1 MYGGFMK
8 KLFSITLAILI
19 AFSFYSYVG
28 KADSP
33 RKVLI
38 EEATNTSCG
47 PCAAQNPSFQ
57 QFIRNNFDKVIPLI
71 YHAWW
76 PGGNDPMYLEN
87 TVMNETRIRYY
98 GIDQQGVPKVR
109 VNGKVAPKTGTWDDG
124 AAGDITALT
133 NELSTYANTTS
144 PITMTVA
151 EQRNGNQSSVSVTIQ
166 TAQSLV
172 GKKLRVAVVEYYIS
186 YPQPPG
192 SNGEREFWWVA
203 RNMLPDANGTTLNQS
218 AGSNQT
224 YNFSYTIKSN
234 WNAGQIYV
242 VAFIQ
247 DDQTKEVLQAAQ
259 NLKVAKVQAQTD
271 NRFLKIA
278 RGGQTTATIQVTN
291 PNSELIRVGVGINSD
306 YTYTPN
312 NWQYSLSTS
321 ELVLAPSETKQVTI
335 TIKSANRADFGY
347 VAVNLKPKVNTPYD
361 EVLTQVFILV
371 EDTKYAALTLGG
383 SFSPST
389 VFAYQAM
396 INNPKYRNDVALI
409 PFTYD
414 ILTNYPLQ
422 NFDLVVLGFNYLS
435 RGILAGAVDPN
446 SGAILLNSLNA
457 MISAGK
463 KILITSEL
471 DISLTNLQGTAG
483 AKDFFANKLFINRT
497 SDPQIRVTVNQQ
509 GQITA
514 VNPYPAKG
522 VTGDSIGNGLNFTF
536 NQYNQNSHPYLI
548 VFTDFIKINNQN
560 NVKAFLYYDND
571 PTKIGGVRIN
581 NGSSKIVYLT
591 SGFEAIA
598 DATMRN
604 NFIGKIVDWLLAGTP
619 TQKGPEI
626 QVSNTALDFQEVPI
640 NTSKTLSTEISNTGD
655 QDLVISELA
664 VDRDFDPEGVFTIT
678 NPPSLPLTLKPNQ
691 KYTLNVKFFPTEEKV
706 YFSSIK
712 IKSNANNTPD
722 EIITLDGVGVAP
734 NVPIISTSKTDVDF
748 RDVLPQSS
756 KVLDVDIKN
765 DGLADLQISAIQIL
779 GTDASAFTLV
789 NPPELPKTLGVKEV
803 LTLTIMF
810 TPSKEGAH
818 TAILRITSNAQNTPT
833 LNINLIGNGVSSVS
847 ETEFA
852 NGIQIK
858 VVPHPV
864 IDELNLR
871 IIYPKPTDNV
881 LDAKIYD
888 LQGNLILDIG
898 SIALDASENQLK
910 FSVITIPNGTYQMRL
925 AIGTEIRFIPIII
938 AR

>member
-1 MYGGFMK
+1 MK
-8 KLFSITLAILI
+8 KLFSITVAIFI
-19 AFSFYSYVG
+19 VFSFYSYVG

-33 RKVLI
+33 RKILI

-76 PGGNDPMYLEN
+76 PGKNDPMYLED
-87 TVMNETRIRYY
+87 TLMNQTRIKYY
-98 GIDQQGVPKVR
+98 GIDQQGVPEVR
-109 VNGKVAPKTGTWDDG
+109 VNGKIAPKTGNWYDG

-133 NELSTYANTTS
+133 NELNTYANATS

-186 YPQPPG
+186 YQQPPG
-192 SNGEREFWWVA
+192 TNGEREFWWVA
-203 RNMLPDANGTTLNQS
+203 RNMLPDANGTTLNQN

-224 YNFSYTIKSN
+224 YNFNYTIKSN
-234 WNAGQIYV
+234 WNSSQIYI

-259 NLKVAKVQAQTD
+259 NLKVTKVQAQVD
-271 NRFLKIA
+271 NRFLKIP
-278 RGGQTTATIQVTN
+278 RGGQTTATIHITN
-291 PNSELIRVGVGINSD
+291 PNSELIRVDVAVNSN
-306 YTYTPN
+306 YTFTPN

-321 ELVLAPSETKQVTI
+321 ELTLAPNETKQVTI
-335 TIKSANRADFGY
+335 TIRSANRADFGY

-361 EVLTQVFILV
+361 ETLTQVFILV
-371 EDTKYAALTLGG
+371 EDTKYAAFTLGW
-383 SFSPST
+383 SYSPSAI
-389 VFAYQAM
+389 FAYQAM
-396 INNPKYRNDVALI
+396 LNNPKYRNDVALI
-409 PFTYD
+409 PFTND
-414 ILTNYPLQ
+414 ILINYPIY
-422 NFDLVVLGFNYLS
+422 NFDLVVLGFNYWT

-446 SGAILLNSLNA
+446 TGATLLNSLNA

-471 DISLTNLQGTAG
+471 DITVTALQGTAG
-483 AKDFFANKLFINRT
+483 AKDFFANKLFIGRI
-497 SDPQIRVTVNQQ
+497 SDPQIRVTLNQQ
-509 GQITA
+509 GQITG
-514 VNPYPAKG
+514 VNSYIAKG

-536 NQYNQNSHPYLI
+536 NQYNQI
-548 VFTDFIKINNQN
+548 IFTDLIKINNQN
-560 NVKAFLYYDND
+560 NVKPFLYYDND
-571 PTKIGGVRIN
+571 QTRIGGVRIK

-598 DATMRN
+598 DATTRN
-604 NFIGKIVDWLLAGTP
+604 NFIGKIVDWLLGGAP

-626 QVSNTALDFQEVPI
+626 QVSNTALDFLEVPI

-664 VDRDFDPEGVFTIT
+664 VDRNFDPDGVFTIT

-691 KYTLNVKFFPTEEKV
+691 KYTLNVKFLPTEEKV
-706 YFSSIK
+706 YFSSIT

-722 EIITLDGVGVAP
+722 EIITLDGVGAAA
-734 NVPIISTSKTDVDF
+734 NVPIISVSKTDLDF
-748 RDVLPQSS
+748 RDVVPQSS
-756 KVLDVDIKN
+756 KVLDVDVKN
-765 DGLADLQISAIQIL
+765 DGLADLQISGIQIL

-789 NPPELPKTLGVKEV
+789 NAPELPKTLGTGEV

-818 TAILRITSNAQNTPT
+818 TAMLRITSNAQNTPI

-852 NGIQIK
+852 NGVQIK
-858 VVPHPV
+858 VAPHPV
-864 IDELNLR
+864 IDVLNLR
-871 IIYPKPTDNV
+871 IINPKPTDNT

-888 LQGNLILDIG
+888 LQGNLILDMG
-898 SIALDASENQLK
+898 SVSLNGSENQLR
-910 FSVITIPNGTYQMRL
+910 FSISNIPNGTYQIRFG
-925 AIGTEIRFIPIII
+925 IGTEIRFIPIII

>member
-1 MYGGFMK
+1 MK
-8 KLFSITLAILI
+8 KLFSITLAILT
-19 AFSFYSYVG
+19 ALSFYSYVG

-33 RKVLI
+33 RKILI

-98 GIDQQGVPKVR
+98 GIDQQGVPEVR
-109 VNGKVAPKTGTWDDG
+109 VNGKIAPKTGNWYDG
-124 AAGDITALT
+124 AAGDVTALT
-133 NELSTYANTTS
+133 NELNTYANATS

-166 TAQSLV
+166 TSQSLV

-192 SNGEREFWWVA
+192 SNGEKEFWWVA
-203 RNMLPDANGTTLNQS
+203 RNMLPDANGTTLNQN

-224 YNFSYTIKSN
+224 YNFSYTIRSN
-234 WNAGQIYV
+234 WNAGQIYI

-259 NLKVAKVQAQTD
+259 NLKVAKIQAQVD

-278 RGGQTTATIQVTN
+278 RGGQTTATIRVTN
-291 PNSELIRVGVGINSD
+291 PDSELTRVEVSINPD
-306 YTYTPN
+306 YTFTPT
-312 NWQYSLSTS
+312 NWQYTSSST
-321 ELVLAPSETKQVTI
+321 ELVLAPKETKQVTI

-347 VAVNLKPKVNTPYD
+347 VALNLKPKVNTPY
-361 EVLTQVFILV
+361 EASLTQIFALV
-371 EDTKYAALTLGG
+371 EDTKYAAFTLGG
-383 SFSPST
+383 SYSPSAI
-389 VFAYQAM
+389 FAYQAM
-396 INNPKYRNDVALI
+396 LNNPKYRNDVALI
-409 PFTYD
+409 PFTND
-414 ILTNYPLQ
+414 ILINYPLRD
-422 NFDLVVLGFNYLS
+422 FDLVVLGFNYWS
-435 RGILAGAVDPN
+435 RGILAGAVDPI
-446 SGAILLNSLNA
+446 SGATLLNSLNT

-471 DISLTNLQGTAG
+471 DITLTEVQGTPG
-483 AKDFFANKLFINRT
+483 AKDFFANKLFISRI
-497 SDPQIRVTVNQQ
+497 SEPQIRVTVNQQ

-514 VNPYPAKG
+514 VNSYPAKG
-522 VTGDSIGNGLNFTF
+522 VTGDSIGSGLNFTF
-536 NQYNQNSHPYLI
+536 NQYNQTSHPYFI
-548 VFTDFIKINNQN
+548 AFTDFIKINNQN
-560 NVKAFLYYDND
+560 NVKPFLYYDND

-598 DATMRN
+598 DATTRN
-604 NFIGKIVDWLLAGTP
+604 NFIGKIVDWLLGGAP

-626 QVSNTALDFQEVPI
+626 QVSNTALDFEEVPI

-664 VDRDFDPEGVFTIT
+664 VDRDFDPDGVFTIT
-678 NPPSLPLTLKPNQ
+678 NPPSLPLTVKPNQ
-691 KYTLNVKFFPTEEKV
+691 KYTLNVKFLPTEEKV

-712 IKSNANNTPD
+712 IKSNASNTPD
-722 EIITLDGVGVAP
+722 EIITLDGVGAAA
-734 NVPIISTSKTDVDF
+734 NVPIISASRTDVDF
-748 RDVLPQSS
+748 RDVVPQSS

-765 DGLADLQISAIQIL
+765 DGGADLQISGIQIL

-789 NPPELPKTLGVKEV
+789 NAPELPKTLGAGEI

-818 TAILRITSNAQNTPT
+818 TAMLRITSNAQNTPI
-833 LNINLIGNGVSSVS
+833 LNINLIGNGVSSVP

-858 VVPHPV
+858 VTPHPV
-864 IDELNLR
+864 IDELNLQ
-871 IIYPKPTDNV
+871 IMTSKSVDNV

-898 SIALDASENQLK
+898 SMPINASKNQLK
-910 FSVITIPNGTYQMRL
+910 LSVSTIPSGVYQIRF
-925 AIGTEIRFIPIII
+925 AIGTETRFVPIII
-938 AR
+938 VR